1 MKSLNHMFIIKIE
14 NEFKEKEI
22 LKIVI
27 DEKIKKTLKI
37 KR

>member
-1 MKSLNHMFIIKIE
+1 MFIIKIE